1 MPTIFHVGGAGNSKP
16 AAMFTTDNTMYQG
29 ITFDFKTGT
38 VTRHWD
44 VSGVANDFLKR
55 GQESSSIDKVGDKI
69 TILKTGV
76 YSVFFKDHE
85 AVDKK
90 TLFEGDVLHA
100 ADYGIGEAGGTVVL
114 KW

>member
-16 AAMFTTDNTMYQG
+16 AAMFTTDSYTSWG

-44 VSGVANDFLKR
+44 TSGVANDFLKR
-55 GQESSSIDKVGDKI
+55 GQESNFLGKQGDKI
-69 TILKTGV
+69 TILKAGV

-100 ADYGIGEAGGTVVL
+100 ADYGITDPGGTVVL